1 MIWLGVIIRL
11 LVIKTLLHDLYTR
24 LSFVQVA
31 VAVCAESTEQKGTS
45 LKGRRI
51 SCLPFASLHSS
62 LAVNTPEAAMVSL
75 QITSL

>member
-11 LVIKTLLHDLYTR
+11 LVIKTPVHDLYTR
-24 LSFVQVA
+24 LSFVQLA
-31 VAVCAESTEQKGTS
+31 IAVCTEQKGTS
-45 LKGRRI
+45 LKARRI